1 LVIFVCIYY
10 LPAAGAAVTVSG
22 AANDSGEG
30 RALGDAGFRAR
41 DPLSRGTHVILGP
54 HVRDVVFVGCEW
66 GGVREERSVMCLGG
80 CVGTGVPGFS
90 LLGDWNGIYVG
101 FAVSWVTFLIAL
113 PTCCFGEG
121 HDVTWW
127 RSSQFVL
134 PFALLSGNLSA
145 VACLSMAVNGD
156 IFHHQRTEGKKKGP
170 AESCLSITH

>member
-1 LVIFVCIYY
+1 
-10 LPAAGAAVTVSG
+10 VTVSG
-22 AANDSGEG
+22 AALTAVKAVRS
-30 RALGDAGFRAR
+30 ATLVFRAR
-41 DPLSRGTHVILGP
+41 GPLSRGTHVILGP
-54 HVRDVVFVGCEW
+54 HVRDVIFVGCEW

-127 RSSQFVL
+127 RSSQSVL

-156 IFHHQRTEGKKKGP
+156 IFHHQRTE
-170 AESCLSITH
+170 SCLRITH